1 MRFKESIRYALLIVI
16 VFLLWLIV
24 SESYEKRKLQILAAT
39 GHARSP
45 VSNQTGNKCGLPNP
59 CPAGHFAFYLK
70 TGVANVV
77 GPKICFDGR
86 VIMSGAHN
94 NIGHGLNI
102 VVVDA
107 ATGEVEKY
115 DYFNMYSESV
125 DHLVKFLK
133 DLKEGMLV
141 LVATFD
147 DPATKMTDEVR
158 ELFTHLGSSHV
169 NLLKFRDS
177 WLFAGATGISQK
189 SPFETVVHNDEKT
202 NFFNGWPSALDLG
215 GCFPQKFER

>member
-1 MRFKESIRYALLIVI
+1 MESIRYALLIVI

-86 VIMSGAHN
+86 AITCSICMGTMSVSFSDSHLLFASG
-94 NIGHGLNI
+94 
-102 VVVDA
+102 
-107 ATGEVEKY
+107 
-115 DYFNMYSESV
+115 V